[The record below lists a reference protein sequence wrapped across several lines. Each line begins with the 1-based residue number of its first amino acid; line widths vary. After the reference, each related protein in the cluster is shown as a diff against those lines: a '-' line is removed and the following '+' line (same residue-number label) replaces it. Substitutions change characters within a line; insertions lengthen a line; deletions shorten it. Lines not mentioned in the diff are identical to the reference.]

1 MNKKIAIVTG
11 ASSGFGL
18 LTAVKLAQSFFVIAT
33 ARQPEKAEQLRGLAA
48 KQHVADSIHITAL
61 DVTDA
66 DSIEAFGKTISA
78 YAPIDLLVN
87 NAGTAYGGFIEDVP
101 MEHFRKQFE
110 TNVFGLINV
119 TKTVLPYIRK
129 HSGAKIINVSSI
141 SGLTGFPALSP
152 YASSKYALEGF
163 SESLRLELIP
173 FGIETALIEP
183 GSYKTSIWSTSLSN
197 HMTVPADDSA
207 YHQYYKKILSYVE
220 KNADESGDPQEVAD
234 LIYQLAMKQRL
245 KKLRYPIGKG
255 VKLTL
260 LFRALFPWSAWE
272 SILKKKLFSRY
283 KL

>member
-11 ASSGFGL
+11 VSSGFGL

-48 KQHVADSIHITAL
+48 KHHVADSIHITAL
-61 DVTDA
+61 DVTDEH
-66 DSIEAFGKTISA
+66 SIEAFGKTISA

-163 SESLRLELIP
+163 SESLRLELLP

-183 GSYKTSIWSTSLSN
+183 GSYQTSIWSTSLSN

-272 SILKKKLFSRY
+272 SILKKKLFS
-283 KL
+283 

>member
-48 KQHVADSIHITAL
+48 KHHVADSIHITAL
-61 DVTDA
+61 DVTDEH
-66 DSIEAFGKTISA
+66 SIEAFGKTISA

-163 SESLRLELIP
+163 SESLRLELLP

-272 SILKKKLFSRY
+272 SILKKKLFS
-283 KL
+283 

>member
-18 LTAVKLAQSFFVIAT
+18 LAAVKLAQSFFVIAT
-33 ARQPEKAEQLRGLAA
+33 ARQPEKAEQLRSLAA
-48 KQHVADSIHITAL
+48 KHHVADSIHITDL
-61 DVTDA
+61 DVTDEH
-66 DSIEAFGKTISA
+66 SIEAFGKTISA
-78 YAPIDLLVN
+78 YAPIDVLVN

-163 SESLRLELIP
+163 SESLRLELLP

-220 KNADESGDPQEVAD
+220 KNAVESRDPQEVAD

-272 SILKKKLFSRY
+272 SILKKKLFS
-283 KL
+283 

>member
-18 LTAVKLAQSFFVIAT
+18 LAAVKLAQSFFVIAT

-48 KQHVADSIHITAL
+48 KHHVADSIHITAL
-61 DVTDA
+61 DVTDEH
-66 DSIEAFGKTISA
+66 SIEAFGKTISA
-78 YAPIDLLVN
+78 YAPIDVLVN

-152 YASSKYALEGF
+152 YAASKYALEGF
-163 SESLRLELIP
+163 SESLRLELLP

-183 GSYKTSIWSTSLSN
+183 GSYKTSIWTTSLSN

-220 KNADESGDPQEVAD
+220 KNAAESGDPQEVAD
-234 LIYQLAMKQRL
+234 LIYQLAMKQRV

-272 SILKKKLFSRY
+272 SILKKILFTRPKL
-283 KL
+283 

>member
-18 LTAVKLAQSFFVIAT
+18 LATVKLAQSFFVIAT

-48 KQHVADSIHITAL
+48 KHHVADSIHITAL
-61 DVTDA
+61 DVTDEH
-66 DSIEAFGKTISA
+66 SIDAFGKTISA

-163 SESLRLELIP
+163 SESLRLELLP

-245 KKLRYPIGKG
+245 KKLRHPIGKG

-272 SILKKKLFSRY
+272 SILKKKLFS
-283 KL
+283 

>member
-163 SESLRLELIP
+163 SESLRLELLP

-272 SILKKKLFSRY
+272 SILKKKLFS
-283 KL
+283 

>member
-18 LTAVKLAQSFFVIAT
+18 LAAVKLAQSFFVIAT

-48 KQHVADSIHITAL
+48 KHHVADSIHITDL
-61 DVTDA
+61 DVTDEH
-66 DSIEAFGKTISA
+66 SIEAFGKTISA
-78 YAPIDLLVN
+78 YAPIDVLVN

-163 SESLRLELIP
+163 SESLRLELLP

-220 KNADESGDPQEVAD
+220 KNAVESRDPQEVAD

-272 SILKKKLFSRY
+272 SILKKKLFS
-283 KL
+283 

>member
-18 LTAVKLAQSFFVIAT
+18 LATVKLAQSFFVIAT

-48 KQHVADSIHITAL
+48 KHHVADSIHITAL
-61 DVTDA
+61 DVTDEH
-66 DSIEAFGKTISA
+66 SIEAFGKTISA
-78 YAPIDLLVN
+78 YAPINLLVN

-163 SESLRLELIP
+163 SESLRLELLP

-255 VKLTL
+255 IKLTL

>member
-18 LTAVKLAQSFFVIAT
+18 LAAVKLAQSFFVIAT

-48 KQHVADSIHITAL
+48 KHHVADSIHITAL
-61 DVTDA
+61 DVTDEH
-66 DSIEAFGKTISA
+66 SIEAFGITISA

-163 SESLRLELIP
+163 SESLRLELLP

-255 VKLTL
+255 LKLTL

-272 SILKKKLFSRY
+272 SILKKKLFS
-283 KL
+283 

>member
-18 LTAVKLAQSFFVIAT
+18 LAAVKLAQSFFVIAT

-48 KQHVADSIHITAL
+48 KHHVADSIHITAL
-61 DVTDA
+61 DVTDEH
-66 DSIEAFGKTISA
+66 SIDAFGKTISA

-163 SESLRLELIP
+163 SESLRLELLP

-234 LIYQLAMKQRL
+234 IIYQLAMKQRL
-245 KKLRYPIGKG
+245 KKLRHPIGKG

-272 SILKKKLFSRY
+272 SILKKKLFS
-283 KL
+283 

>member
-48 KQHVADSIHITAL
+48 KHHVADSIHITDL
-61 DVTDA
+61 DVTDEH
-66 DSIEAFGKTISA
+66 SIEAFGKTISA
-78 YAPIDLLVN
+78 YAPIDVLVN

-163 SESLRLELIP
+163 SESLRLELLP

-220 KNADESGDPQEVAD
+220 KNAVESGDPQEVAD

-272 SILKKKLFSRY
+272 SILKKKLFS
-283 KL
+283 

>member
-18 LTAVKLAQSFFVIAT
+18 LAAVKLAQSFFVIAT

-48 KQHVADSIHITAL
+48 KHHVADSIHITAL
-61 DVTDA
+61 DVTDEH
-66 DSIEAFGKTISA
+66 SIEAFGKTISA

-163 SESLRLELIP
+163 SESLRLELLP

-234 LIYQLAMKQRL
+234 IIYQLAMKQRL
-245 KKLRYPIGKG
+245 KKLRHPIGKG

-272 SILKKKLFSRY
+272 SILKKKLFS
-283 KL
+283 

>member
-1 MNKKIAIVTG
+1 MNKKIAVVTG

-18 LTAVKLAQSFFVIAT
+18 LAAVKLAQSFFVIAT

-48 KQHVADSIHITAL
+48 KHHVADSIHITAL
-61 DVTDA
+61 DVTDEH
-66 DSIEAFGKTISA
+66 SIEAFGKTISA
-78 YAPIDLLVN
+78 YAPIDVLVN

-152 YASSKYALEGF
+152 YAASKYALEGF
-163 SESLRLELIP
+163 SESLRLELLP

-183 GSYKTSIWSTSLSN
+183 GSYKTSIWTTSLSN

-207 YHQYYKKILSYVE
+207 YHQYYKQILSYVE
-220 KNADESGDPQEVAD
+220 KNAAESGDPQEVAD
-234 LIYQLAMKQRL
+234 LIYQLAMKQRV

-272 SILKKKLFSRY
+272 SILKKKLFTRT

>member
-18 LTAVKLAQSFFVIAT
+18 LAAVKLAQSFFVIAT

-48 KQHVADSIHITAL
+48 KHHVADSIHITAL
-61 DVTDA
+61 DVTDEH
-66 DSIEAFGKTISA
+66 SIEAFGKTISA
-78 YAPIDLLVN
+78 YAPIDVLVN

-152 YASSKYALEGF
+152 YAASKYALEGF
-163 SESLRLELIP
+163 SESLRLELLP

-183 GSYKTSIWSTSLSN
+183 GSYKTSIWTTSLSN

-220 KNADESGDPQEVAD
+220 KNAAKSGDPQEVAD
-234 LIYQLAMKQRL
+234 LIYQLAMKQRV

-272 SILKKKLFSRY
+272 SILKKKLFTRP

>member
-18 LTAVKLAQSFFVIAT
+18 LAAVKLAQSFFVIAT

-48 KQHVADSIHITAL
+48 KHHVADSIHITAL
-61 DVTDA
+61 DVTDEH
-66 DSIEAFGKTISA
+66 SIEAFGKTISA
-78 YAPIDLLVN
+78 YAPIDVLVN

-152 YASSKYALEGF
+152 YAASKYALEGF
-163 SESLRLELIP
+163 SESLRLELLP

-183 GSYKTSIWSTSLSN
+183 GSYKTSIWTTSLSN
-197 HMTVPADDSA
+197 HMTVPANDSA

-220 KNADESGDPQEVAD
+220 KNAAESGDPQEVAD
-234 LIYQLAMKQRL
+234 LIYQLAMKQRV

-272 SILKKKLFSRY
+272 SILKKKLFTRP

>member
-18 LTAVKLAQSFFVIAT
+18 LAAVKLAQSFFVIAT

-48 KQHVADSIHITAL
+48 KHHVADSIHITAL
-61 DVTDA
+61 DVTDEH
-66 DSIEAFGKTISA
+66 SIEAFGKTISA

-163 SESLRLELIP
+163 SESLRLELLP

>member
-48 KQHVADSIHITAL
+48 KHHVADSIHITAL
-61 DVTDA
+61 DVTDEH
-66 DSIEAFGKTISA
+66 SIEAFGKTISA

-163 SESLRLELIP
+163 SESLRLELLP

-183 GSYKTSIWSTSLSN
+183 GSYQTSIWSTSLSN

-272 SILKKKLFSRY
+272 SILKKKLFS
-283 KL
+283 

>member
-1 MNKKIAIVTG
+1 MNKKIAIVSG

-18 LTAVKLAQSFFVIAT
+18 LAAVKLAQSFFVIAT

-48 KQHVADSIHITAL
+48 KHHVADSIHITAL
-61 DVTDA
+61 DVTDEH
-66 DSIEAFGKTISA
+66 SIEAFGKTISA
-78 YAPIDLLVN
+78 YAPIDVLVN

-152 YASSKYALEGF
+152 YAASKYALEGF
-163 SESLRLELIP
+163 SESLRLELLP

-183 GSYKTSIWSTSLSN
+183 GSYKTSIWTTSLSN
-197 HMTVPADDSA
+197 HMTVPVDDSA

-220 KNADESGDPQEVAD
+220 KNAAESGDPQEVAD
-234 LIYQLAMKQRL
+234 LIYQLAMKQRV

-272 SILKKKLFSRY
+272 SILKKKLFT
-283 KL
+283 

>member
-18 LTAVKLAQSFFVIAT
+18 LATVKLAQSFFVIAT

-48 KQHVADSIHITAL
+48 KHHVADSIHITAL
-61 DVTDA
+61 DVTDEH
-66 DSIEAFGKTISA
+66 SIEAFGKTISA

-163 SESLRLELIP
+163 SESLRLELLP

-234 LIYQLAMKQRL
+234 LIYQLAMKQHL

-272 SILKKKLFSRY
+272 SILKKKLFS
-283 KL
+283 

>member
-18 LTAVKLAQSFFVIAT
+18 LAAVKLAQSFFVIAT
-33 ARQPEKAEQLRGLAA
+33 ARQPEKAEQLRSLAA
-48 KQHVADSIHITAL
+48 KHHVADSIHITAL
-61 DVTDA
+61 DVTDEH
-66 DSIEAFGKTISA
+66 SIEAFGKTISA

-163 SESLRLELIP
+163 SESLRLELLP

-272 SILKKKLFSRY
+272 SILKKKLFS
-283 KL
+283 

>member
-48 KQHVADSIHITAL
+48 KHHVADSIHITAL
-61 DVTDA
+61 DVTDEH
-66 DSIEAFGKTISA
+66 SIEAFGKTISA

-183 GSYKTSIWSTSLSN
+183 GSYQTSIWSTSLSN

-272 SILKKKLFSRY
+272 SILKKKLFS
-283 KL
+283 

>member
-18 LTAVKLAQSFFVIAT
+18 LAAVKLAQSFFVIAT

-48 KQHVADSIHITAL
+48 KHHVADSIHITAL
-61 DVTDA
+61 DVTDEH
-66 DSIEAFGKTISA
+66 SIDAFGKTISA

-163 SESLRLELIP
+163 SESLRLELLP

-272 SILKKKLFSRY
+272 SILKKKLFS
-283 KL
+283 

>member
-1 MNKKIAIVTG
+1 MNKRIAIVTG

-18 LTAVKLAQSFFVIAT
+18 LAAVKLAQSFFVIAT

-48 KQHVADSIHITAL
+48 KHHVADSIHITAL
-61 DVTDA
+61 DVTDEH
-66 DSIEAFGKTISA
+66 SIEAFRKTISA
-78 YAPIDLLVN
+78 YAPIDVLVN

-152 YASSKYALEGF
+152 YAASKYALEGF
-163 SESLRLELIP
+163 SESLRLELLP

-183 GSYKTSIWSTSLSN
+183 GSYKTSIWTTSLSN
-197 HMTVPADDSA
+197 HMTLPADDSA

-220 KNADESGDPQEVAD
+220 KNAAKSGDPQEVAD
-234 LIYQLAMKQRL
+234 LIYQLAMKQRV

-272 SILKKKLFSRY
+272 SILKKKLFTRP

>member
-18 LTAVKLAQSFFVIAT
+18 LATVKLAQSFFVIAT

-48 KQHVADSIHITAL
+48 KHHVADSIHITAL
-61 DVTDA
+61 DVTDEH
-66 DSIEAFGKTISA
+66 SIDAFGKTISA

-163 SESLRLELIP
+163 SESLRLELLP

-234 LIYQLAMKQRL
+234 IIYQLAMKQRL
-245 KKLRYPIGKG
+245 KKLRHPIGKG

-272 SILKKKLFSRY
+272 SILKKKLFS
-283 KL
+283 

>member
-1 MNKKIAIVTG
+1 
-11 ASSGFGL
+11 
-18 LTAVKLAQSFFVIAT
+18 
-33 ARQPEKAEQLRGLAA
+33 
-48 KQHVADSIHITAL
+48 
-61 DVTDA
+61 
-66 DSIEAFGKTISA
+66 
-78 YAPIDLLVN
+78 
-87 NAGTAYGGFIEDVP
+87 

-163 SESLRLELIP
+163 SESLRLELLP

-272 SILKKKLFSRY
+272 SILKKKLFSRS

>member
-18 LTAVKLAQSFFVIAT
+18 LAAVKLAQSFFVIAT

-48 KQHVADSIHITAL
+48 KHHVADSIHITAL
-61 DVTDA
+61 DVTDEH
-66 DSIEAFGKTISA
+66 SIEAFGKTISA

-163 SESLRLELIP
+163 SESLRLELLP

-272 SILKKKLFSRY
+272 SILKKKLFS
-283 KL
+283 

>member
-1 MNKKIAIVTG
+1 MC
-11 ASSGFGL
+11 SSDL

-48 KQHVADSIHITAL
+48 KHHVADSIHITAL
-61 DVTDA
+61 DVTDEH
-66 DSIEAFGKTISA
+66 SIEAFGKTISA

-163 SESLRLELIP
+163 SESLRLELLP

-183 GSYKTSIWSTSLSN
+183 GSYQTSIWSTSLSN

-272 SILKKKLFSRY
+272 SILKKKLFSCS

>member
-33 ARQPEKAEQLRGLAA
+33 ARQPEKAEQLHGLAA
-48 KQHVADSIHITAL
+48 KHHVADSIHITAL
-61 DVTDA
+61 DVTDEH
-66 DSIEAFGKTISA
+66 SIEAFGKTISA

-183 GSYKTSIWSTSLSN
+183 GSYQTSIWSTSLSN

-272 SILKKKLFSRY
+272 SILKKKLFS
-283 KL
+283 

>member
-18 LTAVKLAQSFFVIAT
+18 LAAVKLAQSFFVIAT

-48 KQHVADSIHITAL
+48 KHHVADSIHITAL
-61 DVTDA
+61 DVTDEH
-66 DSIEAFGKTISA
+66 SIEAFGKTISA
-78 YAPIDLLVN
+78 YAPIDVLVN

-152 YASSKYALEGF
+152 YAASKYALEGF
-163 SESLRLELIP
+163 SESLRLELLP

-183 GSYKTSIWSTSLSN
+183 GSYKTSIWTTSLSN

-220 KNADESGDPQEVAD
+220 KNAVESGDPQEVAD
-234 LIYQLAMKQRL
+234 LIYQLAMKQRV

-272 SILKKKLFSRY
+272 SILKKKLFTRS